1 MNLLSNAVK
10 FSDRGSVTFKVS
22 LATDVATDLVTDVAD
37 VATDGVTDVADVAT
51 DLVADV
57 ATDLVADVADVAAD
71 LVADVA
77 DGVRV
82 SPDGL
87 LSSDNLSVFQADVTD
102 KVSLSPDQLSVT
114 SVTPSAATSVTSVTS
129 VTKSAAKI
137 RFEVEDTGI
146 GMTPEQ
152 LTKIFLPFEQVGDN
166 SRRNEGTGLG
176 LAITQKIISIMG
188 SKIFVESTPEVGSRF
203 WFDLNLPIASSWMEP
218 TSIKSSTPIIGYEGE
233 RRKLLIVDDRWENRS
248 ILIKMLE
255 PIGFE
260 LIEAVNGQD
269 GLEKAIEVQPDLI
282 IADLVMPV
290 MNGWEMARRL
300 RELPQFQS
308 ITIIAISANA
318 FEVDRQKSLEAGCN
332 DFLPKPVQAEDLLN
346 QIKNSLNLSWIY
358 DSTYQ
363 YQLKQFSN
371 ESSYSQRAT
380 QSEIV
385 IPPSSELVKLY
396 QAAQSGKVQGVE
408 HEIMRLQQLNPE
420 YIAFAIR
427 IMELAVDFEY
437 EEIAQIL
444 EPYLS

>member
-1 MNLLSNAVK
+1 
-10 FSDRGSVTFKVS
+10 
-22 LATDVATDLVTDVAD
+22 
-37 VATDGVTDVADVAT
+37 
-51 DLVADV
+51 
-57 ATDLVADVADVAAD
+57 
-71 LVADVA
+71 
-77 DGVRV
+77 
-82 SPDGL
+82 
-87 LSSDNLSVFQADVTD
+87 
-102 KVSLSPDQLSVT
+102 
-114 SVTPSAATSVTSVTS
+114 